1 MKPLHWDMLSV
12 DLRLKVLRQFSFEDM
27 CEPDENSEDVR
38 QRLAVQSWAE
48 LPPDIQQL
56 IRQIGA

>member
-1 MKPLHWDMLSV
+1 MLSV